1 MLGSHAQQGLLQ
13 ADNLYLDFVGRN
25 SFYGHLASLRG
36 ELFRDEDFSDL
47 YCPDNGRPGVAP
59 SILATALLLQAHDKV
74 SDNEAKQ
81 RADFD
86 LRWKVALGTAIDD
99 RPFAKSTLQLFRT
112 QLILHGKMQAVFKRS
127 LEHARESGHLKGRR
141 MKLALDTTAIL
152 GRGAQRDA
160 YNLIGDGCRLLIGA
174 LSELDGRNAADWA
187 AAEGYALHAA
197 KSLKGR
203 AAIDWSSRK
212 ARRRLLKRIVS
223 DADSLLGRA
232 RAAIAAMDPGDERAR
247 DLADNAALLSKILLQ
262 DIERRPDPDSDGDG
276 PAIRK
281 GGGRDRTL
289 SVHDPEMRHGRK
301 SARQRFAGHKGAV
314 AVDTGSGLITAVGV
328 IPGNAPDAA
337 GALELVREAED
348 NAGVSAETV
357 VADCA
362 YGDGLTREEF
372 AEAGYDLLARA
383 PGRPRSDRFVKEDFR
398 IDLGSMTCTCPA
410 GQVTAD
416 LRAMGSRRLRSGE
429 RIRDR
434 YFRFNRAA
442 CAGCELRPRCVRS
455 ATGSPRTVRFH
466 PQERLLQRARDRQ
479 RSPAGQALLK
489 SRLKVEHRLARL
501 VQLGIRQ
508 SRFCGRSKT
517 LYQLLMAATVANLT
531 LTAGRTGALG
541 PQDPDMGPDGGG
553 EGRSRPRNRSSDTL
567 AARITGSLADACR
580 KTPRSA
586 AQSVLAAI
594 RVLTANLLEIANP
607 GCLNRGFRP
616 GF

>member
-174 LSELDGRNAADWA
+174 LAELDGREPADWA
-187 AAEGYALHAA
+187 AAEGYPLHAG

-262 DIERRPDPDSDGDG
+262 DVERSPAPDSDGDG
-276 PAIRK
+276 PALKR

-301 SARQRFAGHKGAV
+301 SSRQRFAGHKASL
-314 AVDTGSGLITAVGV
+314 AVDTASGLITAVGV
-328 IPGNAPDAA
+328 IAGNAPDAD
-337 GALELVREAED
+337 GALDLVRESEC
-348 NAGVSAETV
+348 NAGSSAETV
-357 VADCA
+357 IGDCA
-362 YGDGLTREEF
+362 YGAGDTRQRFADG
-372 AEAGYDLLARA
+372 GQDLLARL
-383 PGRPRSDRFVKEDFR
+383 PGRPRSDYFQKQDFR
-398 IDLGSMTCTCPA
+398 IDLDSGTCTCPA
-410 GQVTAD
+410 GHKTSD
-416 LRAMGSRRLRSGE
+416 YRPS
-429 RIRDR
+429 
-434 YFRFNRAA
+434 
-442 CAGCELRPRCVRS
+442 RPRRAWKSKRAGVFHFAREQCSPCPLRGSCVRS
-455 ATGSPRTVRFH
+455 RARPNRRISIH
-466 PQERLLQRARDRQ
+466 PQEALLQRDRLRQ
-479 RSPAGQALLK
+479 RGEEGR
-489 SRLKVEHRLARL
+489 RLMRLRTVVEHRLARL
-501 VQLGIRQ
+501 CQLGIRQ
-508 SRFCGRSKT
+508 SRFFGRSRT

-531 LTAGRTGALG
+531 LTAGRTGEFAPRG
-541 PQDPDMGPDGGG
+541 PDMGPDGDGN
-553 EGRSRPRNRSSDTL
+553 GRSRSRNRSL
-567 AARITGSLADACR
+567 APLAGRIAGSLTMNRR
-580 KTPRSA
+580 KTPQSA
-586 AQSVLAAI
+586 AETVLERIRGLAAD
-594 RVLTANLLEIANP
+594 LLRTANP
-607 GCLNRGFRP
+607 GRLTWGFRP
-616 GF
+616 GL